1 MGLKQGEFTDKN
13 IESVDKVIKVLKAL
27 NTGRPIKLGDYSFKL
42 GETINGGFSPLI
54 EFNCSNSQGEEWIEY
69 LGYHG
74 SFTSFTESCNDLTDE
89 ELTIIAAENVLNE
102 INKK

>member
-1 MGLKQGEFTDKN
+1 MELKQGEFTDKN

-27 NTGRPIKLGDYSFKL
+27 NTGRPVKLGDYNFKL
-42 GETINGGFSPLI
+42 GETVNGGFSPLI
-54 EFNCSNSQGEEWIEY
+54 ESNCSNSQGEEWIEY

-74 SFTSFTESCNDLTDE
+74 SFASFTEFCNNLTEE

-102 INKK
+102 INRR